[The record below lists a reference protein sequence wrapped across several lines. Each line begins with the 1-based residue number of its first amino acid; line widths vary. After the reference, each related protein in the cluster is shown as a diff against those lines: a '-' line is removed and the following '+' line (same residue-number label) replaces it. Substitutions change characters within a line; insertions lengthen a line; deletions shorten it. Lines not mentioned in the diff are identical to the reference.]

1 MSTPNT
7 SQPGTGLEQLYTP
20 AEAAAAVNRPERAI
34 RHLFDKRAFPLVK
47 MGRRV
52 YVRRSDLAAY
62 LTASTIPARESK

>member
-1 MSTPNT
+1 VPTSLTPVR
-7 SQPGTGLEQLYTP
+7 GLDELFTP
-20 AEAAAAVNRPERAI
+20 AEAAAAVGRPERAI

-52 YVRRSDLAAY
+52 YVRRSDLEAY